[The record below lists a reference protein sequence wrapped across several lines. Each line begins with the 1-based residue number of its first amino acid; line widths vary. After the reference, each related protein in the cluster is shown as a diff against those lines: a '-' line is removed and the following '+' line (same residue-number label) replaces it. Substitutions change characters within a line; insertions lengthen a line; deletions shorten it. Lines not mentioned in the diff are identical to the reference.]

1 MRVSIEFDTKDPT
14 GATISFDGEK
24 QGYLSRVD
32 LKLKLKGLNYMTI
45 ERYVGK
51 GKEAKKFK
59 EQIFRYDTNPAPTV
73 PSDFIPGNLEL
84 ARLQR
89 LAGIWNGLVA
99 SQETLV

>member
-73 PSDFIPGNLEL
+73 PSDFIPGNLEPQTPTDED
-84 ARLQR
+84 LQPKLR
-89 LAGIWNGLVA
+89 YNYPRRND
-99 SQETLV
+99 